1 MHGLD
6 GTVRG
11 LVLQDLYFKVQR
23 YVQTG
28 SQVVGRGILLY
39 LVAPPSILP
48 LLTTCTDLPSF
59 ADCTAAH
66 RPDGLLPITSM
77 S

>member
-6 GTVRG
+6 RVVRG
-11 LVLQDLYFKVQR
+11 LLLQDPYFMVQG

-28 SQVVGRGILLY
+28 NQVVGRYILFY

-59 ADCTAAH
+59 ADCTAVH
-66 RPDGLLPITSM
+66 CPDGLLPITSM